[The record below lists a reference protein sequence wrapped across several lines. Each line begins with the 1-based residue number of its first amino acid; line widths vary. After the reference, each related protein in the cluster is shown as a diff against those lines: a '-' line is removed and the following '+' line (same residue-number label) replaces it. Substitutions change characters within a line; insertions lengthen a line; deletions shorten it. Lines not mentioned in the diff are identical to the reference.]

1 LHRDYSHSHAICH
14 ECDLLSFVGDLP
26 AGHKAICPRC
36 GAVLTRSRKNALDR
50 MLIFG
55 LTAIIC
61 LLFSTLFSYV
71 DLSVQGQERGVTLLE
86 TVAVLFELQE
96 RALALFTAV
105 VIIGLPTF
113 FVGVTCWLAVSI
125 KWERVSAR
133 TIRLLRIVGH
143 LQFWNM
149 AEIFFLGILISM
161 VKVSSMVDVEVGT
174 SFWAYAMFNVFL
186 IAALA
191 QVDRYQLAQK
201 IKRIVHDKQVSPG
214 AV

>member
-1 LHRDYSHSHAICH
+1 MHRDYSHSHAICH

-105 VIIGLPTF
+105 VIIGFT
-113 FVGVTCWLAVSI
+113 T
-125 KWERVSAR
+125 
-133 TIRLLRIVGH
+133 
-143 LQFWNM
+143 Q
-149 AEIFFLGILISM
+149 
-161 VKVSSMVDVEVGT
+161 DV
-174 SFWAYAMFNVFL
+174 
-186 IAALA
+186 
-191 QVDRYQLAQK
+191 
-201 IKRIVHDKQVSPG
+201 
-214 AV
+214 